1 MSLLSPLK
9 PRFNPFF
16 SLPPFLRL
24 MFSVEAAIMVA
35 AKAASSSEPLY
46 NVKKVQTCT
55 V

>member
-9 PRFNPFF
+9 PRFNPFL

-24 MFSVEAAIMVA
+24 IFSVEAAIMVA
-35 AKAASSSEPLY
+35 ARAASSSESIY